1 MAEKVEEEEVAVVD
15 EDEVEDLDQQQ
26 LRPHVLTTSRCFCSR
41 NRAVKAR
48 SEIRDTL
55 FTEMATSTSRSTIA
69 GHLCRQPLRASRSVK
84 NISVVCHDVSMHVTH
99 RGGELIFRGISALF
113 RTG

>member
-41 NRAVKAR
+41 NRAVKAL
-48 SEIRDTL
+48 SESVTRY
-55 FTEMATSTSRSTIA
+55 SR
-69 GHLCRQPLRASRSVK
+69 R
-84 NISVVCHDVSMHVTH
+84 
-99 RGGELIFRGISALF
+99 
-113 RTG
+113 